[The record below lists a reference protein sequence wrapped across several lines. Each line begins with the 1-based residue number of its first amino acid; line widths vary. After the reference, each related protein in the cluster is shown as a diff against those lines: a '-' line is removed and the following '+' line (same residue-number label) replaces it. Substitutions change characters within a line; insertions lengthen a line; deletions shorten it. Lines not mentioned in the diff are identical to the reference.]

1 MGEFGPSC
9 QQCWERTRWLMYAE
23 KEDRD
28 REKYARRTSEA
39 EGHGARFA
47 LGWLVYATGIAWLFG
62 QVNNASEL

>member
-1 MGEFGPSC
+1 
-9 QQCWERTRWLMYAE
+9 MYAE